1 MASTNSIILASVR
14 FMQFFHLCL
23 KKAAYSSRLIIV
35 CARRVLL
42 RVWPRCGINAKLQ

>member
-23 KKAAYSSRLIIV
+23 KKGCLLKQADHSVRPPGTASRL
-35 CARRVLL
+35 APL
-42 RVWPRCGINAKLQ
+42 WN